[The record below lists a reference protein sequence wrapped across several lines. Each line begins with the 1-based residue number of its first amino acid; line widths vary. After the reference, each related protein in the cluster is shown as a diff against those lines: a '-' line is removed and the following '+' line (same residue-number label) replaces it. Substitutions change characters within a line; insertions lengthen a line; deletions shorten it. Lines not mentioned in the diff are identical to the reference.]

1 MEERGFCFAA
11 EEREEFGISVA
22 LVWEPTEK
30 GFAVINHVRKLYV
43 GRWLHILERW
53 KRTWGNY

>member
-1 MEERGFCFAA
+1 MEERGFYFAA
-11 EEREEFGISVA
+11 EEREEIWNFRCTGMG
-22 LVWEPTEK
+22 TNRK

-53 KRTWGNY
+53 KRTWGKY